1 MFIISCSCGD
11 TMDIENLS
19 DIVGGG
25 DKFLEKH
32 GNIYISLEQIN
43 ILKKYDIDINKYSNI
58 NELIYDIENILNEY
72 DYDDLEWVSSSLSEY
87 NYYNNTN
94 K

>member
-1 MFIISCSCGD
+1 MN
-11 TMDIENLS
+11 IENLNEF
-19 DIVGGG
+19 IGGG

-58 NELIYDIENILNEY
+58 NELIYDIETILNEY
-72 DYDDLEWVSSSLSEY
+72 SYDDLEWVSSSLSEY